1 MKILFRKTALKQL
14 KKIDKS
20 QAKRIYEKIQELNN
34 YPNVSN
40 IKKLTNYNPSYRLRV
55 GDYRVLFDIEDEKL
69 IIIFFIRHRSE
80 AYES

>member
-40 IKKLTNYNPSYRLRV
+40 TKKLTNYNPSYRLRV
-55 GDYRVLFDIEDEKL
+55 GDYRVLFDIEDETL
-69 IIIFFIRHRSE
+69 IIFFIRHRSE
-80 AYES
+80 AYDS